1 MRIALVSDVVYPYH
15 KGGKE
20 RRLDEVSRRLALA
33 GHDVHIYTMQWWEG
47 GKNKSE
53 HGVHLHAIC
62 KKYEL
67 YQGDRR
73 SIKEGI
79 MFALACFKMFGKKFD
94 VAEVDHMPYFPL
106 YTMWLVCLLKGKP
119 MLATWHEVW
128 GRDYWKTYMGGL
140 SGTIA
145 YLIERF
151 SIFLP
156 KQFVAVS
163 PYTARRLREEYG
175 VKDSQI
181 IVSTNG
187 TNLDII
193 KNAAIAKNGSDIV
206 YVGRL
211 LAHKNVDMLIRA
223 VATLK
228 KDLPNVSCK
237 IIGKGPETKPLQ
249 KLVKDLKLSKNVT
262 IIPPIESSSDLFST
276 MKAGK
281 VFVFPSE
288 REGFGLIAL
297 EAGACGLPVLT
308 LNDPGN
314 ATVDLVTPG
323 KNGDVF
329 DDEAG
334 LVALL
339 KTYLV
344 KKQSRTAIEK
354 FAQKYDWDHTVEPL
368 LERYAS

>member
-20 RRLDEVSRRLALA
+20 RRLDEVSRRLAAA
-33 GHDVHIYTMQWWEG
+33 GHDVHIYTMKWWEG
-47 GKNKSE
+47 ENDKTV
-53 HGVHLHAIC
+53 HGVHMHAIC

-67 YQGDRR
+67 YQGERR

-106 YTMWLVCLLKGKP
+106 YSMWLVCLLKRRP

-175 VKDSQI
+175 VKESRI

-193 KNAAIAKNGSDIV
+193 KEAPIAKNGADIV

-223 VATLK
+223 VKTLA
-228 KDLPNVSCK
+228 KDMPGVSCV
-237 IIGKGPETKPLQ
+237 IVGKGPESEPLK
-249 KLVKDLKLSKNVT
+249 KLVKELGLSNQVRV
-262 IIPPIESSSDLFST
+262 IPPIESSRDLFST

-281 VFVFPSE
+281 AFVFPSE

-297 EAGACGLPVLT
+297 EAGACGLPILT

-314 ATVDLVTPG
+314 ATVDLVVPG

-329 DDEAG
+329 NDEAE
-334 LVALL
+334 LVRLL
-339 KTYLV
+339 KKYLAR
-344 KKQSRTAIEK
+344 KSSRAAIEK
-354 FAQKYDWDHTVEPL
+354 FAQKYDWDHTVIPL